1 MSTGGRSSCA
11 ARVGTMIRRAMVL
24 RRRGTA
30 PSAASRLAAPDVAGI
45 RVTTDG
51 TPADGFFL
59 DGGNGTAFDFDP
71 IRTGTTFAAVAPA
84 SAAAVPSRR
93 PGWLLAMGL
102 ASLMAWRAVRSWTA
116 SHPAHQARRRTAVS
130 QRWRERKRPD
140 GADHPL
146 GLSSHRHRR
155 QVMNRVS
162 SSRLSPPYGCRV
174 RTLAV
179 TSDRRAEGPP
189 GARQANLPGKR
200 MLAQSNN
207 LGARGAQGGIWS
219 ESHFAVSFRLIERM
233 SDARAGQ

>member
-1 MSTGGRSSCA
+1 MRCACWDDDPSSNGPSPSWNCTVCGLAACGSRRSRDQGDHRRHARGR
-11 ARVGTMIRRAMVL
+11 VFPRRRQRHRLRLRSDKDGHHL
-24 RRRGTA
+24 RRRRARKRG
-30 PSAASRLAAPDVAGI
+30 P
-45 RVTTDG
+45 
-51 TPADGFFL
+51 
-59 DGGNGTAFDFDP
+59 
-71 IRTGTTFAAVAPA
+71 
-84 SAAAVPSRR
+84 VPSRR